1 MLDEGAYTQSK
12 SQSIHY
18 SPTRSHV
25 RGKKKIEEEETY
37 KCKQAVIVRFPFE

>member
-1 MLDEGAYTQSK
+1 MRVHILRANLRAFTTTHLLVY
-12 SQSIHY
+12 I
-18 SPTRSHV
+18 